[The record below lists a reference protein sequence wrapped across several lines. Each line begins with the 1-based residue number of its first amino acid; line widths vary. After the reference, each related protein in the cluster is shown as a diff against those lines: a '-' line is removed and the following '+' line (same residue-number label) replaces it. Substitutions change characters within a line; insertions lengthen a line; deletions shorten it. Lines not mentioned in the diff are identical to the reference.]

1 MTQLV
6 ELNQEKHA
14 NLKVKKNSALHIA
27 KSQHAINLRVV
38 ELSKAACNF
47 PLFFTRVDETGDL
60 ALSAMTSFEPGTNLF
75 VQKGQWLSTYFPS
88 TMQTF
93 PIFLMQKEG
102 GEKNYT
108 LGIEESN
115 SAFSETEGEAL
126 FDEKGA
132 ASIYLSQ
139 MKAILEA
146 NISDIV
152 HSFQFLNTVNEYD
165 LLKALDL
172 KVHYVDGTINVLKG
186 LYTIDED
193 TLKDL
198 PKEDFLKLN
207 ERGYLPPIY
216 SMLFSLYQL
225 NALIKMH
232 NTVEHSS
239 KISQVKMEVSK
250 DNT

>member
-14 NLKVKKNSALHIA
+14 NLKVKKNSALYVA
-27 KSQHAINLRVV
+27 KEQHAINLRVV
-38 ELSKAACNF
+38 ELSKASCNF

-93 PIFLMQKEG
+93 PLFLMQKESD
-102 GEKNYT
+102 EKNYT
-108 LGIEESN
+108 IGIEESN
-115 SAFSETEGEAL
+115 PAFSETEGEAL
-126 FDEKGA
+126 FDDKGT

-152 HSFQFLNTVNEYD
+152 QSFQFLNTINEYN

-172 KVHYVDGTINVLKG
+172 KVHYVDGKINVLKG

-193 TLKDL
+193 KLRDL
-198 PKEDFLKLN
+198 PKDDFLKLN
-207 ERGYLPPIY
+207 EKGYLPPIY
-216 SMLFSLYQL
+216 SMLTSLYQL
-225 NALIKMH
+225 NALIRMH
-232 NTVEHSS
+232 NNVEHSL
-239 KISQVKMEVSK
+239 KISQVKMEVAK
-250 DNT
+250 DSN